1 MSVTENILDEKRLRL
16 AKVQDELRAAENVVK
31 NIEYD
36 IAATKKQQ
44 RRQKLIQAG
53 KIIEDAGLLSR
64 YDPAELYLLLIQ
76 HKEELLKK

>member
-44 RRQKLIQAG
+44 RRKKLIQAG
-53 KIIEDAGLLSR
+53 KIIEDAGLLNR

-76 HKEELLKK
+76 HKEELLKI